1 MCKQLKDQ
9 NFVTDFHDIL
19 KNFKYI
25 PTDAS
30 EAKYLTSKSA
40 SSFSF
45 ASVGFT
51 WENIILLKNT
61 NGIILF

>member
-1 MCKQLKDQ
+1 MRLEDQ
-9 NFVTDFHDIL
+9 NVTDFHDIL

-51 WENIILLKNT
+51 WENIIFALKHERNY
-61 NGIILF
+61 IIWPV

>member
-1 MCKQLKDQ
+1 M
-9 NFVTDFHDIL
+9 TDFHDYL

-51 WENIILLKNT
+51 WENIIFALKHERKY
-61 NGIILF
+61 II